1 MSKEKRELARLEICM
16 AFQKSANNFSREIED
31 QIKTIKSIN
40 EKNTMRRKKKEAE
53 DAFILAQN
61 EADGFLP
68 FVVEEKVYNKNPAP
82 EFETIN
88 VKKGRNIIETAMK
101 LSMVDELEELPDV
114 IRVYAGYL
122 ETLIKEETFNLN
134 PVPGSMEAFAAE
146 VARKTLNQIQ
156 ICKSLLHIHQG
167 HPDKAIKRAKEIL
180 NLKKRTVKN
189 VSISV
194 ENQY

>member
-31 QIKTIKSIN
+31 QIKTIKSIY

-68 FVVEEKVYNKNPAP
+68 FVVEEKVYNKNPVP

-101 LSMVDELEELPDV
+101 LSMVDDLEELPDV

-194 ENQY
+194 EN